1 MPTSLPGYLIR
12 LKPRLTLDGQTVA
25 QGTSDIGMGEELQG
39 LGGFTQYYNARRS
52 AANADDTRHTSA
64 GLMHTAR

>member
-1 MPTSLPGYLIR
+1 MGFERFP
-12 LKPRLTLDGQTVA
+12 TVA

>member
-1 MPTSLPGYLIR
+1 MGFERFPPAST
-12 LKPRLTLDGQTVA
+12 TGQTVA
-25 QGTSDIGMGEELQG
+25 RGTSDIGMGEELQG